1 MGKPKIPKFSKEKE
15 KKPSKK
21 QFEPTTFEEF
31 MEGVFGTNLISTD
44 PLYFALTNSC

>member
-21 QFEPTTFEEF
+21 QFEPTTFEDF
-31 MEGVFGTNLISTD
+31 MEGISGFNMISAEA
-44 PLYFALTNSC
+44 FALTNPG